1 MLFNFLLCIFLGF
14 ELQKLLQ
21 FNFFFKLQS
30 LMIDHTEKL
39 KQKPKLSIQRVI
51 FKVAMMDFA
60 YLITVFVGFFSINNY
75 FFYALIILTGIY
87 SFLFK
92 KIKNKTFRKII
103 FFINIVISI
112 LLLLAVLI
120 NLYFYHL
127 DSISFIHKIF
137 N

>member
-21 FNFFFKLQS
+21 FNFFFKLQC
-30 LMIDHTEKL
+30 LMVDHIKKL
-39 KQKPKLSIQRVI
+39 KQKPNLSIQRVI

-75 FFYALIILTGIY
+75 FFYALIILTGIH

-92 KIKNKTFRKII
+92 NIKNKIFRKISY
-103 FFINIVISI
+103 FSNIIISI
-112 LLLLAVLI
+112 LLIIAILA